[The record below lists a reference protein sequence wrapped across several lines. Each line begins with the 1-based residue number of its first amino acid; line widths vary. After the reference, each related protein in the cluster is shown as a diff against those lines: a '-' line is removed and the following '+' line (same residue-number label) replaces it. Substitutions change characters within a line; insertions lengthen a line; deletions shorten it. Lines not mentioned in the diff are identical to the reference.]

1 MNNQATSFET
11 ATGLIDYGMTN
22 DYMFR
27 AVLQTHEDI
36 LKALVCSVLHLKES
50 EIKTIEIRNPIELG
64 TSIDSKSYGL
74 DLKLLLDN
82 SKVINLEMQVK
93 DENNCPER
101 SLGYLC
107 RSFDNLNKGMDYAK
121 VMPTIHIGFLD
132 FTLFREYPEFHA
144 TYMLMNIKN
153 HNTSRERSEG
163 AYHIYSS
170 KFMLKVIELN
180 HIELATEED
189 KKFGIDSLSRERSE
203 GAYRFARIF
212 KAKTWEELRMCA
224 GNDETLT
231 KTAKV
236 IYDYNS
242 DFAIRDQCEAREAY
256 YARERGTKQLIEEYE
271 AELAANKEQL
281 AAKDEQLAAQAEEI
295 ARLKALLNK

>member
-11 ATGLIDYGMTN
+11 ATGQIDYGMTN

-27 AVLQTHEDI
+27 AVLQTNEDI
-36 LKALVCSVLHLKES
+36 LKALVCSVFHLKES
-50 EIKTIEIRNPIELG
+50 EVSEIEIMNPIELG
-64 TSIDSKSYGL
+64 RTIDSKSFGL
-74 DLKLLLDN
+74 DIKLILDN
-82 SKVINLEMQVK
+82 RKVVNLEMQV
-93 DENNCPER
+93 ENEHNWPER

-107 RSFDNLNKGMDYAK
+107 RSFDNLNRGMDYEEVK
-121 VMPTIHIGFLD
+121 PTVHIGFLD

-144 TYMLMNIKN
+144 TYMLLNIKN
-153 HNTSRERSEG
+153 HN
-163 AYHIYSS
+163 IYSS

-189 KKFGIDSLSRERSE
+189 KEFGID
-203 GAYRFARIF
+203 RFARIF

-224 GNDETLT
+224 ENEETLT
-231 KTAKV
+231 KIAKV

-256 YARERGTKQLIEEYE
+256 YAREKYRKQKMAEYE
-271 AELAANKEQL
+271 AEIAADKKQL
-281 AAKDEQLAAQAEEI
+281 AAKDEEI
-295 ARLKALLNK
+295 ARLKALLEKK

>member
-1 MNNQATSFET
+1 MNNKATSFET
-11 ATGLIDYGMTN
+11 ATGQIDYGMTN

-27 AVLQTHEDI
+27 AVLQTNEDI

-50 EIKTIEIRNPIELG
+50 EVSEIEIMNPIELG
-64 TSIDSKSYGL
+64 RTIDSKSFGL
-74 DLKLLLDN
+74 DIKIILDN
-82 SKVINLEMQVK
+82 RKVVNLEMQV
-93 DENNCPER
+93 ENEHNWPER

-107 RSFDNLNKGMDYAK
+107 RSFDNLNKGMDYEEVK
-121 VMPTIHIGFLD
+121 PTVHIGFLD
-132 FTLFREYPEFHA
+132 FTLFDDYPEFHA
-144 TYMLMNIKN
+144 TYMLLNIKN
-153 HNTSRERSEG
+153 HN
-163 AYHIYSS
+163 IYSS

-189 KKFGIDSLSRERSE
+189 KKFGID
-203 GAYRFARIF
+203 RFAKIF
-212 KAKTWEELRMCA
+212 KAKTWEELRMYA
-224 GNDETLT
+224 ENEETLI

-256 YARERGTKQLIEEYE
+256 YAREKYTKQKMAEYE
-271 AELAANKEQL
+271 AEI